1 MLAST
6 RRRIGISVKWKE
18 TWTWRTGIYVLRS
31 VKTSE
36 NMASGTS
43 SETIGCPQKL
53 FLNFAIL
60 WTIAAKWCIDTSQKI
75 SNYMK
80 TIHKNRQHYLDLHYS
95 IYNGEIGQKWYLV
108 IIFDPPLSL
117 FTKGFVCLSDDPC
130 TMHSAHLRG
139 SNCNFQR
146 HNWTFE
152 LSAAVGQRLMWTRS

>member
-1 MLAST
+1 MPAST
-6 RRRIGISVKWKE
+6 PRRTGISVKWKE
-18 TWTWRTGIYVLRS
+18 TLNWRTGIYVLRS

-43 SETIGCPQKL
+43 SETIGCPKKL

-108 IIFDPPLSL
+108 IIFDPPLAFLLQKALSVRL
-117 FTKGFVCLSDDPC
+117 MIHAQCTLHISEVQIVISKG
-130 TMHSAHLRG
+130 
-139 SNCNFQR
+139 
-146 HNWTFE
+146 TFE
-152 LSAAVGQRLMWTRS
+152 LWSWVLL